1 MTGPRI
7 YTEAWERL
15 RVAAKD
21 TETRQPAELRQTPDA
36 PGNPKPH
43 RGHRLLVVAMVV
55 LALLAALTMSLWID
69 SQVRLIRAAREAGDF
84 NTRIEL
90 LQEKMQKVE
99 DERQRL
105 AFENGRLAMQYE
117 QRAEELAQL
126 EQEMEALKF
135 QKERS
140 KAKPKQSVPGVE
152 TPPIRTPG
160 AKAVQETV
168 PPNPTQGRE
177 SNQRPQRSGEQGV
190 KVYAID

>member
-1 MTGPRI
+1 MLI
-7 YTEAWERL
+7 
-15 RVAAKD
+15 
-21 TETRQPAELRQTPDA
+21 
-36 PGNPKPH
+36 
-43 RGHRLLVVAMVV
+43 VAMVV

-69 SQVRLIRAAREAGDF
+69 SQVRLMRAAREAGDF

-90 LQEKMQKVE
+90 LQEKMQKLE
-99 DERQRL
+99 DERERL

-152 TPPIRTPG
+152 TPPFRTPG
-160 AKAVQETV
+160 ASRAVQETV

-177 SNQRPQRSGEQGV
+177 SNKRPQRSGEQGV